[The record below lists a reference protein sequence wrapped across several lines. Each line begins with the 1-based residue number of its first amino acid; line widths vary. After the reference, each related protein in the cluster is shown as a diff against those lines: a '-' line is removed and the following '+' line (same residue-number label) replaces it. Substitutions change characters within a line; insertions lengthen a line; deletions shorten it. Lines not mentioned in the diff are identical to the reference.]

1 MRVSSE
7 ILSVCARLRPL
18 IDLFAYRGHALN
30 DEFDDLTA
38 RWRDTRSQRFRR
50 VHLEP
55 QLEVMHLGSVALQQS
70 LASTTSAAQ
79 CAADAERQLQEL
91 TVTVSDAEAA
101 LQHTVSLL
109 RSAEHFAAR
118 ASSQARQIAGECGSL
133 SSAVTLTSSDP
144 GW

>member
-1 MRVSSE
+1 MRASSE

-18 IDLFAYRGHALN
+18 IDLFTHKGHALN

-38 RWRDTRSQRFRR
+38 LWRDTRSQRFQR

-70 LASTTSAAQ
+70 LASATSAGQ
-79 CAADAERQLQEL
+79 RAADAERQLQKL
-91 TVTVSDAEAA
+91 TVTVADAEAE
-101 LQHTVSLL
+101 LQHTGWLL

-118 ASSQARQIAGECGSL
+118 ASSQARQIAGECGSV
-133 SSAVTLTSSDP
+133 STAVTLASSDP